1 MLTDPLAQEPRMT
14 IPRRRLGI
22 LALALALACPAAQ
35 AQRLTIGVSA
45 APASVDPHFHNG
57 TSTHTLTYNLF
68 DTLFLLTPDNG
79 LAPAL
84 ALTWQP
90 IAETV
95 WEIRLRPGVR
105 FSDGGAFTAEDVAF
119 TFRRAPN
126 VPNSTG
132 GYGGAVRPITRV
144 EIIDPLTLHLH
155 TDGPAPNLAVDLSG
169 LSIISRRV
177 GEGATTED
185 YNAGRAA
192 IGTGAFR
199 LVRFSPNEQTDLV
212 RNDGWWGPRPDWE
225 AATIKYLP
233 NAAARTAALLS
244 GAVDLIDTPSP
255 NDLPRLQSD
264 ARFAVHSRQGMRLVY
279 LAPNQA
285 AEIAPFVTD
294 HEGRPLARNPLRDR
308 RVRQALSIAINRSGL
323 TERVMQNTATPNG
336 QWLPPGTYSYNPEVP
351 VPAFDPEAARRL
363 LAEAGYPQGFRITVH
378 VSATS
383 RPTDSIAAQAIGQ
396 MWARI
401 GVQTQVE
408 AVPFAAYAAR
418 AANLD
423 YAVTMFGW
431 ASQTH
436 AGYAMVNILNTY
448 SRERLTGSFNRS
460 GYSNPALDALTARA
474 LNTLDDAERERL
486 LRQGV
491 AMAMEDV
498 AIVPLYQMTNF
509 WASRRGVTYEA
520 TGYDY
525 TRLVQARLAR

>member
-1 MLTDPLAQEPRMT
+1 MT
-14 IPRRRLGI
+14 FRSGLGG
-22 LALALALACPAAQ
+22 LALLLALSAPAQ

-45 APASVDPHFHNG
+45 APTSVDPHFHSG
-57 TSTHTLTYNLF
+57 TSTQTLTYNLF
-68 DTLFLLTPDNG
+68 DTLFLLTPQNGIAPG
-79 LAPAL
+79 LAL
-84 ALTWQP
+84 SWRP

-95 WEIRLRPGVR
+95 WEVKLRPGVR
-105 FSDGGAFTAEDVAF
+105 FTDGRPFTADDVAF
-119 TFRRAPN
+119 TIGRAPN
-126 VPNSTG
+126 VPNTTG

-155 TDGPAPNLAVDLSG
+155 TNGPAPNLVVDMSVLAMV
-169 LSIISRRV
+169 SRHV

-192 IGTGAFR
+192 VGTGAFR
-199 LVRFSPNEQTDLV
+199 LVRFSPNEQTELV
-212 RNDGWWGPRPDWE
+212 RNEDWWGPRPDWDS
-225 AATIKYLP
+225 AVIKYLP

-244 GAVDLIDTPSP
+244 GTVDLIDTPSP

-264 ARFAVHSRQGMRLVY
+264 SRFSVFSRQGMRLVY
-279 LAPNQA
+279 LAPNQSA
-285 AEIAPFVTD
+285 AVAPFVTD
-294 HEGRPLARNPLRDR
+294 HEGRPLAQNPLRDQ

-323 TERVMQNTATPNG
+323 AERVMQNTATPNG
-336 QWLPPGTYSYNPEVP
+336 QWLPPGMYSYNAEVP

-363 LAEAGYPQGFRITVH
+363 LAEAGYPNGFRITVH

-401 GVQTQVE
+401 GVATQVE
-408 AVPFAAYAAR
+408 AVPFAAYASR
-418 AANLD
+418 AANMD

-436 AGYAMVNILNTY
+436 AGYALVNVFNSF

-460 GYSNPALDALTARA
+460 GYSNAALDELTARA
-474 LNTLDDAERERL
+474 LNTLDDVVREGL
-486 LRQGV
+486 LKQGV
-491 AMAMEDV
+491 AMAMGDV
-498 AIVPLYQMTNF
+498 AIIPLYQMTNF
-509 WASRRGVTYEA
+509 WAARRGVTYEA

-525 TRLVQARLAR
+525 TRLTQARLAR